1 MVDDLK
7 EHRKTVHADP
17 IQWRQ
22 RKRCKICGELVK
34 DHDIQR
40 HSKDNHP
47 ELYQCETCGQKFESV
62 MKAKSHRKIHK
73 SPSNKC
79 SKCDMSFDNYNE
91 RRVHEAKEHPKPTQT
106 CEICGIQTKNIW
118 IHKSQYHLDPQY
130 QCSQCPEKFRFHVRL
145 KEHERKYHSTDP
157 KYECKEC
164 GYREGNPCKVA
175 KHVRDVHSKPRF
187 SCSYCGK
194 MLREAVQ

>member
-1 MVDDLK
+1 M
-7 EHRKTVHADP
+7 EN
-17 IQWRQ
+17 
-22 RKRCKICGELVK
+22 
-34 DHDIQR
+34 DIQR
-40 HSKDNHP
+40 HSKDNHS
-47 ELYQCETCGQKFESV
+47 ELYRCETCGQKFESIQ
-62 MKAKSHRKIHK
+62 KAKSHRKIHK
-73 SPSNKC
+73 PPSNKC
-79 SKCDMSFDNYNE
+79 SQCDMLFDNYNE
-91 RRVHEAKEHPKPTQT
+91 RRVHEAKEHPKPTFT
-106 CEICGIQTKNIW
+106 CDICGVITWNMTRHRKQ
-118 IHKSQYHLDPQY
+118 HHQEPQY
-130 QCSQCPEKFRFHVRL
+130 QCDQCPEKFRFPTKL